1 MTFFSRPPERVS
13 RPSVTQSFYCLEVG
27 MFPRPK
33 PRPKTRILFVI
44 KQGALYGTNHPYHV
58 ASGLLNSAK
67 FVVDMLN
74 ASGKIEAKLS
84 VVIDNNDIDREVF
97 NFKPSVVIVEAY
109 WVVPDKF
116 DILTAP
122 HPTVKWIVRAH
133 SDFPF
138 LATEGVALQWT
149 KEYLTKP
156 NVLVA
161 FNSPHVVRDL
171 KDLECDWHIKS
182 NILYLPNFYPLGNF
196 KRGKHP
202 RNEVHIGCFGA
213 IRPLKNQLLQAV
225 AAIRFADA
233 YGKKLRLYV
242 NSTRCEQ
249 GGEGVLKNILALFE
263 GTRHELVEIGWL
275 NHKDFLVV
283 MQNMDFS
290 MCVSFSETFC
300 ITAADAVS
308 CNVPLVCSDQI
319 PWATP
324 RSIVPTTDT
333 DPIVQ
338 KLKNFSDIRGAIVN
352 ALNRRSLASYS
363 DNSRKLWLKQFA
375 S

>member
-1 MTFFSRPPERVS
+1 
-13 RPSVTQSFYCLEVG
+13 

-33 PRPKTRILFVI
+33 PRPKTRILFII
-44 KQGALYGTNHPYHV
+44 KQGALYGENHPYHV

-84 VVIDNNDIDREVF
+84 TVVDNNDIDREVF
-97 NFKPSVVIVEAY
+97 NFKPLVVVIEAY

-116 DILTAP
+116 DILAKL
-122 HPTVKWIVRAH
+122 HPTVRWIVRAH

-138 LATEGVALQWT
+138 LATEGVGIEWT
-149 KEYLTKP
+149 KAYLTKP
-156 NVLVA
+156 SVSVA
-161 FNSPHVVRDL
+161 FNSQNIVRDL
-171 KDLECDWHIKS
+171 KDLEVDWKIK
-182 NILYLPNFYPLGNF
+182 NKILYLPNYYPLANL

-213 IRPLKNQLLQAV
+213 IRPLKNQLIQAV
-225 AAIRFADA
+225 AAVRFADI
-233 YGKKLRLYV
+233 YGKKLRFYM

-249 GGEGVLKNILALFE
+249 GGEGVFRNISALFR
-263 GTRHELVEIGWL
+263 GARHELVEIGWL
-275 NHKDFLVV
+275 DHDDFLSV
-283 MQNMDFS
+283 MRNMDFAL
-290 MCVSFSETFC
+290 CVSFSETFC

-308 CNVPLVCSDQI
+308 CNVPLICSDQI
-319 PWATP
+319 PWANP
-324 RSIVPTTDT
+324 RSIVSTTDT

-352 ALNRRSLASYS
+352 ALNRQNLSSYS
-363 DNSRKLWLKQFA
+363 NTAKTLWLRQFA